1 MTYRRA
7 TGNRAFHFNDAF
19 VRAIDPNSLASEK
32 GTENRSSGNIKDPT
46 IKIYVKQ
53 RGRQRRELPR
63 TKEENDLLSFSALQL
78 KAETAQFAT
87 VRTADPRHTGLQQGS
102 CTDRISIIITIIQL
116 SASLHWNSVMGK
128 AVGRGRGA
136 KPRETFGTHTKMPGV
151 DAYSSMLR
159 SLGRIAAWTSR
170 NWQQSDHFCAGTES
184 SMAMFVKRAF
194 VARKVRESVDFWLC
208 PMTIAGFV
216 SRARDALSFFRAH
229 PSSKTLSCACRRLQ
243 SSVNVT

>member
-159 SLGRIAAWTSR
+159 SLGRIAAWIPETGSSPTIFALEPR
-170 NWQQSDHFCAGTES
+170 AVWRCLSSARSSLARCAKAS
-184 SMAMFVKRAF
+184 IS
-194 VARKVRESVDFWLC
+194 
-208 PMTIAGFV
+208 GFV
-216 SRARDALSFFRAH
+216 R
-229 PSSKTLSCACRRLQ
+229 
-243 SSVNVT
+243 